1 MDKYYFCAPFEFMFQ
16 TISYMVADNDLIY
29 DTKHKPYKFVS
40 IVIFN
45 YKTQYTLRYMIFQIQ
60 FKKDIGVELKYK
72 IRKTIIT

>member
-1 MDKYYFCAPFEFMFQ
+1 MDKYYFCAHFDVIFQ
-16 TISYMVADNDLIY
+16 NISYMVADNDLIY
-29 DTKHKPYKFVS
+29 DTKHMFVKFVS

-60 FKKDIGVELKYK
+60 FKKDICVELKYK